1 MGLKDIFGGFLGK
14 RESDTKSSRPSQKRP
29 LSPEEVARQQRFREA
44 ASGYQGVLNQ
54 EFAQALE
61 AADEGLRFPEEASDV
76 LMYLGNLEPLGL
88 SEEERTVVR
97 HWTEELVE
105 ERGNRAVWSS
115 RLRLK
120 LELRYLISE
129 AGLQKRSGRS

>member
-1 MGLKDIFGGFLGK
+1 MGLKDIFGGLRGK
-14 RESDTKSSRPSQKRP
+14 TDSGDKSQKPSQKRP
-29 LSPEEVARQQRFREA
+29 LNPEDIARQQKFRDA

-61 AADEGLRFPEEASDV
+61 TADEGLKFPENANDV
-76 LMYLGNLEPLGL
+76 LQYLGNLEPLGL
-88 SEEERTVVR
+88 SEEEEMVVR

-105 ERGNRAVWSS
+105 ERGERAVWNS

-129 AGLQKRSGRS
+129 AGLQKRTGRS